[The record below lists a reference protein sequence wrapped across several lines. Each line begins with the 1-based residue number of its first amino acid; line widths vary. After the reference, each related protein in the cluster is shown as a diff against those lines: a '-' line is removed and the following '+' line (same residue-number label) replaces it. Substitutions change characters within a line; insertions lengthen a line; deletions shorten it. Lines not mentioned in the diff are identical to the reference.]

1 MYENIHKFNL
11 SKRMSVVKRTF
22 SLPDDVS
29 EMLDKSIPNQ
39 ERSKFIAL
47 LISDA
52 LKKKKINAL
61 VDAIDNIDAQEVK
74 NISIVDVIRGIR
86 QTHAN

>member
-1 MYENIHKFNL
+1 
-11 SKRMSVVKRTF
+11 MSVVKRTF

-29 EMLDKSIPNQ
+29 ELLDKTIPNQ

-52 LKKKKINAL
+52 LKKKKIKAL
-61 VDAIDNIDAQEVK
+61 VDAIDDTNTHKKDTA
-74 NISIVDVIRGIR
+74 IVDVIRNIR
-86 QTHAN
+86 LTSAH

>member
-1 MYENIHKFNL
+1 
-11 SKRMSVVKRTF
+11 MSVVKRTF

-29 EMLDKSIPNQ
+29 ELLDKTIPNQ

-52 LKKKKINAL
+52 LKKKKIIAL
-61 VDAIDNIDAQEVK
+61 VDAIDNADMQK
-74 NISIVDVIRGIR
+74 KDTSIVDVIRNIR
-86 QTHAN
+86 LASAH